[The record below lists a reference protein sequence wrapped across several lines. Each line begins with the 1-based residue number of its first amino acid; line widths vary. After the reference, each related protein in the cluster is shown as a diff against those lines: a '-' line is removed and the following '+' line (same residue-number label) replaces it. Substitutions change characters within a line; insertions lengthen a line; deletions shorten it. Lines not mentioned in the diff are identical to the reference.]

1 MASPEVAEEVELDM
15 LESVAGVVM
24 TTQREEDDRMAG
36 SEAARSGS
44 ATRPQKAAWPGS
56 GAA

>member
-1 MASPEVAEEVELDM
+1 MASPEVAKEVELDV
-15 LESVAGVVM
+15 LETVAGVVM
-24 TTQREEDDRMAG
+24 TTQREEDDLVAG
-36 SEAARSGS
+36 SAAARSGS

>member
-1 MASPEVAEEVELDM
+1 MASPEVAEEVELDV

-24 TTQREEDDRMAG
+24 TTQREEDDRVAG
-36 SEAARSGS
+36 SEAA
-44 ATRPQKAAWPGS
+44 PQKVAWPGS